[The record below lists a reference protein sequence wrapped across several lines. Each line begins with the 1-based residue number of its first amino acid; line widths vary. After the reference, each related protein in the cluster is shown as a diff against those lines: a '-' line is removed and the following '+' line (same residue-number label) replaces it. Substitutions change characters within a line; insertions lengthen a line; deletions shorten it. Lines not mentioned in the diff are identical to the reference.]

1 MSILSRRHV
10 KRVAI
15 QYTVLSVLCIWLVG
29 TYTNLSI
36 PVLVA
41 VAIFGLP
48 VALVYASRRRLEKK
62 HWVKKMVRA
71 VQRSLPFPMR
81 ARKVYR
87 AWQRAD
93 KTNWPDP
100 KRADSGD
107 LSRYEYELHSQHGE
121 DGIIRYLFSRIGF
134 TNRRF
139 LEFGFGAVQSNS
151 LRLMLHE
158 QFGGLFIDGSQEQCD
173 FLNAGVRHFKLEN
186 VQAIPA
192 FLNLDNLEE
201 IINTGGL
208 PRDLDLMSIDVDGN
222 DYWFWEHIDFLEP
235 RVLVIEYNAMLG
247 PELSLTIPYDKDFNF
262 FTSEKIASG
271 TFWGVSI
278 AALEKLGKR
287 KGYRLVGCD
296 STGVNAF
303 FLHHGTG
310 TNHIATLSAA
320 DAYRPYQ
327 ELLDRGVSAED
338 QLAMATAMPYV
349 EV

>member
-1 MSILSRRHV
+1 
-10 KRVAI
+10 
-15 QYTVLSVLCIWLVG
+15 
-29 TYTNLSI
+29 
-36 PVLVA
+36 
-41 VAIFGLP
+41 
-48 VALVYASRRRLEKK
+48 
-62 HWVKKMVRA
+62 
-71 VQRSLPFPMR
+71 MR
-81 ARKVYR
+81 ARKVYW

-100 KRADSGD
+100 KRADRGD

-121 DGIIRYLFSRIGF
+121 DGIIRYLFSEIGF

-173 FLNAGVRHFKLEN
+173 FLNAGVGHFKLKN
-186 VQAIPA
+186 VHAISE
-192 FLNLDNLEE
+192 FLSLDNLEAT
-201 IINTGGL
+201 INTGGL

-222 DYWFWEHIDFLEP
+222 DYWFWEHIDFLQP
-235 RVLVIEYNAMLG
+235 RLVVIEYNAMLG
-247 PELSLTIPYDKDFNF
+247 SKLSLTIPYDKDFNLIP
-262 FTSEKIASG
+262 SEKIASG
-271 TFWGVSI
+271 AFWGVSV

-287 KGYRLVGCD
+287 KGYCLVGCD

-303 FLHHGTG
+303 FLHHGPETS
-310 TNHIATLSAA
+310 HIATLSAA
-320 DAYRPYQ
+320 DAYRPYR
-327 ELLDRGVSAED
+327 ELLERGITAED